1 MGRTLRTYV
10 IGEVGIAFSTGL
22 AICTFVLLIARIL
35 DLVDLILSRGVP
47 PARVLELFAYILPSF
62 LEMTVPMALLI
73 GIVVAFGR
81 LAADGE
87 LIAIRSAGISLEQ
100 VLRPVLTF
108 ALLAGAL
115 TLALAIFARPWAKR
129 HVRQTVY
136 DIAKTR
142 ATAALQPRVFNSDFD
157 GIVIYV
163 DDIDRGAGLL
173 KGIML
178 SDERESYRRTTIF
191 ASAGRLLTDEANK
204 SIYLQMLDGTSLS
217 YHAGQES
224 YDKTDFASFEVNLDI
239 EKDVGTGTGAEATR
253 PSEMDWATLLDSR
266 RRRLEAGDPAIEENL
281 ELHRKFSVAAA
292 CLLLAVI
299 GIPLGMQRTRAVRAR
314 GLAVSIVVVLAYYVM
329 LTASMAMARKQT
341 IDPALAA
348 WLPDVVLLIAGAL
361 MFRRVARD
369 RRLLPASAVLGG
381 LWRRAKESPA

>member
-47 PARVLELFAYILPSF
+47 PARVLELFAFILPSF

-81 LAADGE
+81 LAGDGE

-108 ALLAGAL
+108 ALLAGVLTL
-115 TLALAIFARPWAKR
+115 TLAVFARPWAKR

-191 ASAGRLLTDEANK
+191 ASAGRLMTDEENR

-224 YDKTDFASFEVNLDI
+224 YDKTDFASFEVNLDL
-239 EKDVGTGTGAEATR
+239 EKNVGESIGVETTR
-253 PSEMDWATLLDSR
+253 PSEMGWATLLENR
-266 RRRLEAGDPAIEENL
+266 RRRIEAGDPAIEENL
-281 ELHRKFSVAAA
+281 ELHRKFSVAVA
-292 CLLLAVI
+292 CVLLAVI

-329 LTASMAMARKQT
+329 LTAAMAMARKRA

-348 WLPDVVLLIAGAL
+348 WLPDLVLAVAGTVL
-361 MFRRVARD
+361 FRRAARD
-369 RRLLPASAVLGG
+369 QRLIPRLGLVALLRRGVEETPA
-381 LWRRAKESPA
+381 